1 MKGKLKILMVFSE
14 VAPFSKNGGLGDV
27 GGALPKVLKE
37 MGHDVRI
44 ITPQYQGVNERKYVL
59 RDVIRLQNI
68 EVALGGEKMGINV
81 KSAFLPNSKVQV
93 YFIDY
98 KPFFFRRG
106 LYADPKTSKEYPD
119 NDKRFILFSKGV
131 LETLHKLHWQPDI
144 IHCNDWQTGL
154 IPYLLKTVYHDN
166 PFFAQT
172 HTLFTVH
179 HFSSQGQF
187 DAQCLSLARPDGP
200 AAPEDSGL
208 ESGGRCN
215 FLKAGVV
222 HADIVTTVS
231 EKYAQ
236 QVQQSHEFGFGL
248 EKVIKARKSRFYGV
262 ASGIDDTVWNP
273 ETDPHIPHH
282 YSAATLEDKKANR
295 KALLDRFAL
304 APDKAFP
311 VVAMVGRLTEQ
322 KGLDLVCHAF
332 ESLMNQGIVFLVL
345 GVGDEKYHQFFKQA
359 QRKYPKRVG
368 VSLSFDEVLAHLMI
382 AGADVLLTPSRC
394 EPSGLTQMYS
404 QRYGTVP
411 VASAVG
417 GLADAV
423 QPFKTKGDK
432 GTGFLFHP
440 PDARSMIAAVKQAV
454 QLFRDQKK
462 WTKIQRNG
470 MKKDLTWQSPAKK
483 YIGLYNKCLVK
494 KS

>member
-14 VAPFSKNGGLGDV
+14 VAPFSKTGGLGDV
-27 GGALPKVLKE
+27 GGALPRILKE

-44 ITPQYQGVNERKYVL
+44 ITPQYQVVNERKYVL

-68 EVALGGEKMGINV
+68 EVALGNEKMGINV

-106 LYADPKTSKEYPD
+106 LYADPKTSKEYAD
-119 NDKRFILFSKGV
+119 NDRRFILFSKGV
-131 LETLHKLHWQPDI
+131 LETLYKLHWQPDI

-154 IPYLLKTVYHDN
+154 IPYLLKIAYHDN

-179 HFSSQGQF
+179 HFDSQGSF
-187 DAQCLSLARPDGP
+187 EPQCLSLVHPDGP
-200 AAPEDSGL
+200 SALETSGL
-208 ESGGRCN
+208 ELAGRCN

-222 HADIVTTVS
+222 HSDIVTTVS

-248 EKVIKARKSRFYGV
+248 EKAIKARKSRFFGV
-262 ASGIDDTVWNP
+262 ASGIDDAVWNP
-273 ETDPHIPHH
+273 ETDPFIPHP
-282 YSAATLEDKKANR
+282 YGMTTLEDKKASR
-295 KALLDRFAL
+295 KVLLERFGL
-304 APDKAFP
+304 IPDKALP
-311 VVAMVGRLTEQ
+311 IVVMVGRLTEQ
-322 KGLDLVCHAF
+322 KGLDLVRNAF
-332 ESLMNQGIVFLVL
+332 DAMMNQGVVFLVL
-345 GVGDEKYHQFFKQA
+345 GAGDEKYHQFFKQM
-359 QRKYPKRVG
+359 QRKHPKRVG
-368 VSLSFDEVLAHLMI
+368 VNLSFDEQLAHLMM
-382 AGADVLLTPSRC
+382 AGADLLLTPATA
-394 EPSGLTQMYS
+394 EPSGLMQMYG

-411 VASAVG
+411 VASNVG

-423 QPFKTKGDK
+423 QPFNAKSEK
-432 GTGFLFHP
+432 GTGFVFGP
-440 PDARSMIAAVKQAV
+440 PDARNMMAAMKQAV
-454 QLFRDQKK
+454 QVYRDPVK
-462 WTKIQRNG
+462 WSKIQRNG

-483 YIGLYNKCLVK
+483 YVHLYNKCLVK